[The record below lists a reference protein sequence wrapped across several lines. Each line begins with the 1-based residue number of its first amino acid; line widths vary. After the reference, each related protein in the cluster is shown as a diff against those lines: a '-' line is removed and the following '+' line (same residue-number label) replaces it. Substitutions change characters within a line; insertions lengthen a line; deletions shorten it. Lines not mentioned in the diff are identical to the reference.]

1 MLIFIALFLLC
12 AAGVA
17 ACGLPPG
24 LFNLET
30 TLSSGKLQLWMM
42 SVRAF
47 GIPLS
52 LLLLK
57 FTKNHWIKLATALWG
72 LFLTFLSLIL
82 IFKISDMAPSVNL
95 YGILFVVAVLICSMS
110 VAIFSLVDLS
120 EILKNHLANAK
131 PPIEAPPK
139 QDSTQIEGT
148 YQAPTNPS

>member
-1 MLIFIALFLLC
+1 MLIFISLFLLC
-12 AAGVA
+12 VAGVA

-24 LFNLET
+24 LFNLES
-30 TLSSGKLQLWMM
+30 TLSSGKLQLWMV
-42 SVRAF
+42 SVKAF

-57 FTKNHWIKLATALWG
+57 FTKNHWVKLATALWG
-72 LFLTFLSLIL
+72 LFLTSFSLIL
-82 IFKISDMAPSVNL
+82 VFKISDMAPGVNF

-120 EILKNHLANAK
+120 DILKRHLANTK
-131 PPIEAPPK
+131 SPIEASPK
-139 QDSTQIEGT
+139 QDLSQVEGT

>member
-1 MLIFIALFLLC
+1 MLIFISLFLLS

-30 TLSSGKLQLWMM
+30 TLSSGKLQLWLM
-42 SVRAF
+42 SVKAF

-57 FTKNHWIKLATALWG
+57 FTKNHLVKLATALWG
-72 LFLTFLSLIL
+72 LFLTFLSLVL
-82 IFKISDMAPSVNL
+82 IFKISDLAPSVNL
-95 YGILFVVAVLICSMS
+95 YGILFVIAVLICAMS

-120 EILKNHLANAK
+120 EILKKHLATAK
-131 PPIEAPPK
+131 GPIEAPPK
-139 QDSTQIEGT
+139 QDSPQVEGT
-148 YQAPTNPS
+148 YQTPTNPS